1 MAVPSKPKAQ
11 DRIVAAALDLFALRG
26 YDATTIE
33 NIAEYAEVTPDVLA
47 RHFPNKGHILRD
59 ILSPTLQRIDRL
71 LDRHGADPTAS
82 AVTLVEDLIDA
93 IADSGPQ
100 VAALLD
106 DPAVGHQVY
115 TSAGDSALTER
126 IELALTRELARAP
139 AGAGVPKTVS
149 RTTGRMRAASAAAAI
164 PAAITA
170 WQETN
175 PATPIIDREA
185 RETLVDIVLAIIT
198 PARRRDPAP

>member
-1 MAVPSKPKAQ
+1 MAVPSKPKAP

-26 YDATTIE
+26 YDAITIE
-33 NIAEYAEVTPDVLA
+33 NIADYAEVTPDVLA
-47 RHFPNKGHILRD
+47 RHFPDKCHILRD
-59 ILSPTLQRIDRL
+59 ILSPTLQRIDWL

-82 AVTLVEDLIDA
+82 TVTLVDDLIDA

-126 IELALTRELARAP
+126 IELALARELARAP
-139 AGAGVPKTVS
+139 VGAAVPKTVS
-149 RTTGRMRAASAAAAI
+149 RTTRRMRAASAAAAI

-198 PARRRDPAP
+198 PVRRRDPAP